1 MLRNLYERGWSREEI
16 IELHRLLDWLLVL
29 PPEMNLE
36 FRRRV
41 LEYEKEKIMPY
52 ITSNEQIATEEGQ
65 EGRLE
70 GRQEGRLEGRQE
82 GRLEGRQ
89 EGRLEG
95 RQAVILRQLRRRLG
109 GLENATER
117 RVCDLGAESLELL
130 AEDLLDF
137 TSVCDLNQWL
147 DRNQA

>member
-52 ITSNEQIATEEGQ
+52 ITSNEQIATEEG
-65 EGRLE
+65 
-70 GRQEGRLEGRQE
+70 RQEGRQE

-137 TSVCDLNQWL
+137 TSVSDLNQWL

>member
-52 ITSNEQIATEEGQ
+52 ITSNEQIATEEG
-65 EGRLE
+65 
-70 GRQEGRLEGRQE
+70 
-82 GRLEGRQ
+82 RQ

-117 RVCDLGAESLELL
+117 RVCDLGAENLELL

-137 TSVCDLNQWL
+137 TSVSDLNQWL

>member
-52 ITSNEQIATEEGQ
+52 ITSNEQIATEEG
-65 EGRLE
+65 
-70 GRQEGRLEGRQE
+70 RQEGRQE

-95 RQAVILRQLRRRLG
+95 RQAVILRLLRRRLR
-109 GLENATER
+109 GLDGTTER

-130 AEDLLDF
+130 ADDLLDY
-137 TSVCDLNQWL
+137 TSVSDLNQWL
-147 DRNQA
+147 ARNQA

>member
-29 PPEMNLE
+29 PPKMNLE
-36 FRRRV
+36 FRQRV

-52 ITSNEQIATEEGQ
+52 ITSNEQIATE
-65 EGRLE
+65 
-70 GRQEGRLEGRQE
+70 EGRQE

-130 AEDLLDF
+130 ADDLLDY
-137 TSVCDLNQWL
+137 TSVSDLNQWL

>member
-52 ITSNEQIATEEGQ
+52 ITSNEQIATEEG
-65 EGRLE
+65 RK
-70 GRQEGRLEGRQE
+70 
-82 GRLEGRQ
+82 
-89 EGRLEG
+89 EG

-117 RVCDLGAESLELL
+117 RVSDLGAESLELL

>member
-29 PPEMNLE
+29 PPKMNLE
-36 FRRRV
+36 FRQRV

-52 ITSNEQIATEEGQ
+52 ITSNEQIATEEG
-65 EGRLE
+65 
-70 GRQEGRLEGRQE
+70 RQ
-82 GRLEGRQ
+82 EGRQ

>member
-52 ITSNEQIATEEGQ
+52 ITSNEQIATEEG
-65 EGRLE
+65 
-70 GRQEGRLEGRQE
+70 RQEGRQE

-117 RVCDLGAESLELL
+117 RICDLGAESLELL

-137 TSVCDLNQWL
+137 TSVSALNQWL
-147 DRNQA
+147 DRNQS

>member
-29 PPEMNLE
+29 PPKMNLE

-52 ITSNEQIATEEGQ
+52 ITSNEQIATEEG
-65 EGRLE
+65 
-70 GRQEGRLEGRQE
+70 RQEGRQE

-109 GLENATER
+109 GLENATQR

-137 TSVCDLNQWL
+137 TSVSDLNQWL

>member
-52 ITSNEQIATEEGQ
+52 ITSNEQIATEEG
-65 EGRLE
+65 
-70 GRQEGRLEGRQE
+70 RQEGRQE

-109 GLENATER
+109 GLENATQR

-137 TSVCDLNQWL
+137 TSVSALNQWL
-147 DRNQA
+147 DRNQS